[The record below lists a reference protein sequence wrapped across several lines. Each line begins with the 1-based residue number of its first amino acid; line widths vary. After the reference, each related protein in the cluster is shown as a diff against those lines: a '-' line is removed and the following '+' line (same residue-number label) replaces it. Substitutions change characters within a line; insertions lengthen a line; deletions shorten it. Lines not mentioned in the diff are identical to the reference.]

1 MENTR
6 QILQFERLEYQP
18 TKVREQKRDDNCD
31 HHRRDPRR
39 VLAAKQKRVTTFMA
53 NLGVVIDL
61 FLARRTHTRSPA
73 KALKIVGVWFFVKV

>member
-1 MENTR
+1 MENTH
-6 QILQFERLEYQP
+6 QILQFEHLEYQP

-31 HHRRDPRR
+31 HHRRDPSRM
-39 VLAAKQKRVTTFMA
+39 LAANQKRVATFMA

-73 KALKIVGVWFFVKV
+73 EALKIVGVWFFIKV